1 MEHLI
6 ENVRENVKGCKDLV
20 KMQITDLAEKYAEV
34 YVSSTLGLVDGEDE
48 QKQSIKNQYI
58 EAFCEE
64 MQRYGIIYN

>member
-6 ENVRENVKGCKDLV
+6 ENVKDSVRGCKSLV
-20 KMQITDLAEKYAEV
+20 SMQITDLAEKYAEV

-58 EAFCEE
+58 EAFEEE
-64 MQRYGIIYN
+64 MRKSV